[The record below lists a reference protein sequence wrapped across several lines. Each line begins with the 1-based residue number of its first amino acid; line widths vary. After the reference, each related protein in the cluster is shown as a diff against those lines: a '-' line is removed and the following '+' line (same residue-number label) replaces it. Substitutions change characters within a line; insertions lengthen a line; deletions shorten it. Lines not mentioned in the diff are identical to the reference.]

1 MNARRKTLL
10 IIDDDERLCSLLA
23 TFLSRHGYELLSAN
37 NGEADLRLIR
47 DRNPR
52 LVILDLMLPGRDGF
66 EICRDIR
73 KQSRIPVIMLTARG
87 DITDRVVGLELGAD
101 DYLPKPF
108 EPRELVARIQSV
120 LRRTEPGVPTEKLKV
135 GALELDPAAR
145 SFRLKGK
152 SVELS
157 TMEFDLLELFLRNP
171 RRVLTR
177 DWIMDQLRGQ
187 DWEAFDR
194 SIDIA
199 VSRLRAKI
207 EEDAKNPRYL
217 KTVRKKGYLMAGE
230 EP

>member
-1 MNARRKTLL
+1 MDAPRKTLL
-10 IIDDDERLCSLLA
+10 IIDDDQRLCSLLA
-23 TFLSRHGYELLSAN
+23 TYLSRHGYDLLSAGD
-37 NGEADLRLIR
+37 GELGLKLIK
-47 DRNPR
+47 DRQPR

-108 EPRELVARIQSV
+108 EPRELVARIQSI
-120 LRRTEPGVPTEKLKV
+120 LRRAEPRTPTEKLKL
-135 GALELDPAAR
+135 GHLELDPSAR
-145 SFRLKGK
+145 TFRLRGK
-152 SVELS
+152 SIELS
-157 TMEFDLLELFLRNP
+157 TTEFDLLELFLRNP
-171 RRVLTR
+171 GRVLTR

-207 EEDAKNPRYL
+207 EEDAKTPRYL
-217 KTVRKKGYLMAGE
+217 KTIRKKGYLLGGE

>member
-1 MNARRKTLL
+1 MNVPRKTLL

-23 TFLSRHGYELLSAN
+23 TYLSQHGYELLSAGD
-37 NGEADLRLIR
+37 GEMGLKLIK
-47 DRNPR
+47 DRRPL

-66 EICRDIR
+66 EICRDLR

-108 EPRELVARIQSV
+108 EPRELVARIQSI
-120 LRRTEPGVPTEKLKV
+120 LRRAEPRTATEKLKL
-135 GALELDPAAR
+135 GALELDPSAR
-145 SFRLKGK
+145 TVRLKGK
-152 SVELS
+152 SIELS
-157 TMEFDLLELFLRNP
+157 TTEFDLLELFLRNP
-171 RRVLTR
+171 GRVLTR

-207 EEDAKNPRYL
+207 EEDAKTPRYL
-217 KTVRKKGYLMAGE
+217 KTIRKKGYLLGGE
-230 EP
+230 ES

>member
-1 MNARRKTLL
+1 MNAPRKTLL

-23 TFLSRHGYELLSAN
+23 TFLARHGYELLSAG
-37 NGEADLRLIR
+37 NGELGLKLIR
-47 DRNPR
+47 DRRPQ

-66 EICRDIR
+66 EICREIR
-73 KQSRIPVIMLTARG
+73 KHSRIPVIMLTARG

-108 EPRELVARIQSV
+108 EPRELVARIQSI
-120 LRRTEPGVPTEKLKV
+120 LRRTEPGAATEKLAL
-135 GALELDPAAR
+135 GDLELDPSAR
-145 SFRLKGK
+145 SFRLRGK

-157 TMEFDLLELFLRNP
+157 TTEFDLLELFLRNP
-171 RRVLTR
+171 GRVLTR
-177 DWIMDQLRGQ
+177 DWIMDQLRGR

-207 EEDAKNPRYL
+207 EDDARTPRYL
-217 KTVRKKGYLMAGE
+217 KTIRKKGYLLAGE